1 MQVSHIGLLKSQG
14 HGLGNQLFLIASTI
28 GIAMD
33 HNLRYG
39 FSNWK
44 NNTYFAN
51 KLPGL
56 APGPSVI
63 VKEKSFDYNP
73 VELPVNTFVYLDGY
87 FQSDKYFNKVE
98 DKIRDVFQFNFTLV
112 DEVKNVL
119 NQIDLSTT
127 CSIHVRR
134 GDYLNYPNIHP
145 QQPQDYWFSAQ
156 KEIEEHA
163 EVKTYIV
170 FSDDIPWCKQNKDL
184 FNRTGKKV
192 LFLQGRTQID
202 DFIGISLCKNNI
214 ITNSTFSW
222 WAAWLNNNSDKVIVM
237 PKLWFGSKG
246 PSDGK
251 DLVVEG
257 WIQK

>member
-1 MQVSHIGLLKSQG
+1 M
-14 HGLGNQLFLIASTI
+14 
-28 GIAMD
+28 
-33 HNLRYG
+33 
-39 FSNWK
+39 
-44 NNTYFAN
+44 
-51 KLPGL
+51 
-56 APGPSVI
+56 
-63 VKEKSFDYNP
+63 
-73 VELPVNTFVYLDGY
+73 
-87 FQSDKYFNKVE
+87 
-98 DKIRDVFQFNFTLV
+98 
-112 DEVKNVL
+112 
-119 NQIDLSTT
+119 
-127 CSIHVRR
+127 RR

-156 KEIEEHA
+156 KEIEERA